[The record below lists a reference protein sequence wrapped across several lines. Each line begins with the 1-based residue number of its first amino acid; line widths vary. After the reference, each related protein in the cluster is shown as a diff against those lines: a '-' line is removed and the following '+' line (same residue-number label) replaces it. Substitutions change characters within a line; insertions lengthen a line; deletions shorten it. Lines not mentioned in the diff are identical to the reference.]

1 MRADTFTQMALQEKY
16 GWMWN
21 KWQWWQFAGSGQMPI
36 IQVWAGHERVDKIN
50 NAENLCL
57 LNWSRYV
64 LCVHSLRRFAFDL
77 LCTTP
82 WQQKCCH
89 GPLPQ
94 KTRFQGSNSKLDRE
108 SPHLSVL
115 RSSGSRE
122 AKSKLDWGS
131 PPSVC
136 TEIGLLRKQSLGGRD
151 FSRSCKQLSSFAGPV
166 NRNII
171 SQGD

>member
-108 SPHLSVL
+108 SL
-115 RSSGSRE
+115 
-122 AKSKLDWGS
+122 
-131 PPSVC
+131 PSVC
-136 TEIGLLRKQSLGGRD
+136 TEIGFLRKQSLGDRD
-151 FSRSCKQLSSFAGPV
+151 FSRSCKQLSLLAGPV